1 MAQYIE
7 KIRVPVRLSQPGCVP
22 VDGYL
27 ALDPTAQY
35 HPGPETVLE
44 RVNAPDRVVP
54 FQRGQDEAILLV
66 SRADIEWIAADPAVA
81 VTLVCP
87 PNYTVT
93 GEEHVRLR
101 LIGGGELEGK
111 IQMEL
116 PPEQNRASDFMNG
129 GEDFFPLLTPFGI
142 LLVNKHRVS
151 SMALSAPSPMPPSER
166 ESQASR

>member
-7 KIRVPVRLSQPGCVP
+7 KIRVPVRLSQPGCLP

-27 ALDPTAQY
+27 ALDPQAQY
-35 HPGPETVLE
+35 HKGPETLLE

-54 FQRGQDEAILLV
+54 FQRGEDETILLV
-66 SRADIEWIAADPAVA
+66 SRADFEWIAADPAVA
-81 VTLVCP
+81 PTLICP

-101 LIGGGELEGK
+101 LVGGGELEGN

-142 LLVNKHRVS
+142 LLVNKNRLS
-151 SMALSAPSPMPPSER
+151 SAALTSPSPMPPSQNEAK
-166 ESQASR
+166 ASY